1 MVIGWIDDPERRERN
16 AMMAGNLSEEAA
28 PTRRI
33 VAIGGCALGEP
44 SPDEP
49 LFRYLIGLTGK
60 TRPEVCFV
68 PTASG
73 ENRDHI
79 IAFYQRFGGLGCSV
93 RHLTFFNPPVADL
106 RSYLLACDL
115 IFVGGGNTKSMLA
128 LWRGWGVDEMLR
140 EAWRRGTVLA
150 GVSAGAICWFEQG
163 ITDSIPGPLTPL
175 DCLGFLKGSACPH
188 FDGEP
193 ERRPTFHCMLGEGAI
208 LPGYAADDH
217 AALVFEGETLAR
229 IVATTPTARAYHLTR
244 DAAGAPVE
252 TPLAAD
258 PLP

>member
-1 MVIGWIDDPERRERN
+1 MAVDP
-16 AMMAGNLSEEAA
+16 AGETA

-33 VAIGGCALGEP
+33 VAIGGCDIGEP
-44 SPDEP
+44 SPDAP

-60 TRPEVCFV
+60 TRPEVCYI

-79 IAFYQRFGGLGCSV
+79 IAFYQRFGHSVGGLGCSV

-140 EAWRRGTVLA
+140 EAWQRGIVLA

-163 ITDSIPGPLTPL
+163 ITDSIPGPLTEL

-193 ERRPTFHCMLGEGAI
+193 ERRPTFHRMLREGAI

-229 IVATTPTARAYHLTR
+229 VVRTTPTARAYHLTR
-244 DAAGAPVE
+244 DAAGASVE
-252 TPLAAD
+252 TALAAD
-258 PLP
+258 LLT